1 MATQKKQK
9 KVFTFNWS
17 GLDKSGNQS
26 KGKIQAPTVAEAKAL
41 LRRQGVA
48 PRKVIK
54 ESNIS
59 LFSARS
65 KPIKPVDIAFFT
77 RQVATMLKAGVP
89 LIQGLEI
96 VSAGVEK
103 DALRKLIL
111 DIRDSVNGGQ
121 DLANSMSKH
130 SLFFDDLYC
139 SLVAAGEQSGSLETM
154 LDRIATYKEKLESLK
169 AKIKKA
175 LTYPTAVLAVGLI
188 VSVILL
194 LKVVPQFESIFSN
207 FGADLPG
214 FTLMI
219 LAMSAFVQEWWWI
232 IGLAF
237 IGFGYGFI
245 QLKRRSVK
253 FANQLDILTL
263 KLPVLGPIMRK
274 AVIARFA
281 RTLSTTFA
289 AGVPLVEALDSA
301 AGASG
306 NVVYKDAI
314 TQIRNAVSTGQ
325 SLQNSMLMT
334 GVFPNMV
341 VQMIAIGEEAGS
353 LDSMLDKV
361 ASFYEEEV
369 DNAVDNMSSL
379 MEPFIMVVLGT
390 IVGGLVV
397 AMYLPIFKLGAV
409 V

>member
-1 MATQKKQK
+1 MAAKEKQS
-9 KVFTFNWS
+9 FTFVWS

-26 KGKIQAPTVAEAKAL
+26 KGKIQAQNVAEAKAL

-48 PRKVIK
+48 PRKVTK
-54 ESNIS
+54 QSNFS

-96 VSAGVEK
+96 VATGVEK
-103 DALRKLIL
+103 DALKKLIL
-111 DIRDSVNGGQ
+111 SIRDSVNGGQ
-121 DLANSMSKH
+121 DLSSSMAAH
-130 SLFFDDLYC
+130 PRFFDDLYC

-207 FGADLPG
+207 FGADLPA
-214 FTLMI
+214 FTLLI
-219 LAMSAFVQEWWWI
+219 LSMSAFVQAYWWMMGIGI
-232 IGLAF
+232 ILF
-237 IGFGYGFI
+237 IYGFI
-245 QLKRRSVK
+245 TFKRRSVK
-253 FANQLDILTL
+253 FANQIDIWTL
-263 KLPVLGPIMRK
+263 KIPVLGEILRK
-274 AVIARFA
+274 AIIARFA

-289 AGVPLVEALDSA
+289 AGVPLVEALESA

-306 NVVYKDAI
+306 NVIYREAI
-314 TQIRNAVSTGQ
+314 IQIRNAVSTGQ
-325 SLQNSMLMT
+325 TLQNSMSMT

-341 VQMIAIGEEAGS
+341 VQMISIGEEAGS
-353 LDSMLDKV
+353 LDTMLDKV

>member
-1 MATQKKQK
+1 MMATKSKKL
-9 KVFTFNWS
+9 FSFAWS

-26 KGKIQAPTVAEAKAL
+26 KGKIQAANAAEAKAL

-54 ESNIS
+54 ESSIS
-59 LFSARS
+59 LFSARGKS
-65 KPIKPVDIAFFT
+65 IKPVDIAFFT

-103 DALRKLIL
+103 DALKKLIL
-111 DIRDSVNGGQ
+111 SIRDSVNGGL
-121 DLANSMSKH
+121 DLASSMAKH
-130 SLFFDDLYC
+130 PLYFDDLYC

-207 FGADLPG
+207 FGADLPA

-232 IGLAF
+232 MGLSCILF
-237 IGFGYGFI
+237 FYGFVH
-245 QLKRRSVK
+245 LKRRSVK
-253 FANQLDILTL
+253 FANYLDVFIL
-263 KLPVLGPIMRK
+263 KLPVLGDILRK
-274 AVIARFA
+274 AIIARFA

-289 AGVPLVEALDSA
+289 AGVPLVEALESA

-306 NVVYKDAI
+306 NVIYRDAI
-314 TQIRNAVSTGQ
+314 IQIRNAVSTGQ
-325 SLQNSMLMT
+325 SLQNSLLMT

-353 LDSMLDKV
+353 LDSMLDRV
-361 ASFYEEEV
+361 ASYYEEEV

>member
-1 MATQKKQK
+1 MATKAKKII
-9 KVFTFNWS
+9 TFSWS

-26 KGKIQAPTVAEAKAL
+26 KGKIEAASLAEAKAL

-48 PRKVIK
+48 PRKVVK
-54 ESNIS
+54 ESNFS

-96 VSAGVEK
+96 VATGVEK
-103 DALRKLIL
+103 DSLKKLIL
-111 DIRDSVNGGQ
+111 DIRDSVNDGQ
-121 DLANSMSKH
+121 DLASSMAKH
-130 SLFFDDLYC
+130 PLFFDDLYC
-139 SLVAAGEQSGSLETM
+139 SLVEAGEQSGALETM

-207 FGADLPG
+207 FGADLPA
-214 FTLMI
+214 FTVMI
-219 LAMSAFVQEWWWI
+219 LNMSAFVQEWWWI
-232 IGLAF
+232 LGLAF
-237 IGFGYGFI
+237 IAFFYCFI

-253 FANQLDILTL
+253 FANQLDILIL
-263 KLPVLGPIMRK
+263 KIPVLGDILRK
-274 AVIARFA
+274 AIIARFA

-306 NVVYKDAI
+306 NIIYREAI
-314 TQIRNAVSTGQ
+314 IQIRNAVSTGQ
-325 SLQNSMLMT
+325 SLQSSMLMT
-334 GVFPNMV
+334 GIFPNMV
-341 VQMIAIGEEAGS
+341 VQMISIGEEAGS

-390 IVGGLVV
+390 LVGGLVV
-397 AMYLPIFKLGAV
+397 AMYLPIFKLGSV

>member
-1 MATQKKQK
+1 MATKTKAKK
-9 KVFTFNWS
+9 TFSFSWS

-26 KGKIQAPTVAEAKAL
+26 KGKIQAANATEAKAL

-54 ESNIS
+54 ESSIS
-59 LFSARS
+59 LFSARGQS
-65 KPIKPVDIAFFT
+65 IKPADISFFT

-96 VSAGVEK
+96 VATGVEK
-103 DALRKLIL
+103 DALKKLIF

-121 DLANSMSKH
+121 DLATSMGKH
-130 SLFFDDLYC
+130 PLYFDDLYC

-175 LTYPTAVLAVGLI
+175 LTYPTAVLAVGLL

-194 LKVVPQFESIFSN
+194 LKVVPQFQAIFSN
-207 FGADLPG
+207 FGADLPA

-219 LAMSAFVQEWWWI
+219 LSMSVFVQEWWWI
-232 IGLAF
+232 MGLSCIGFFYAF
-237 IGFGYGFI
+237 IH
-245 QLKRRSVK
+245 LKRRSVK
-253 FANQLDILTL
+253 FANYLDILIL
-263 KLPVLGPIMRK
+263 KVPVLGDILRK
-274 AVIARFA
+274 AIIARFA

-289 AGVPLVEALDSA
+289 AGVPLVEALESA

-306 NVVYKDAI
+306 NVIYRDAI
-314 TQIRNAVSTGQ
+314 IQIRNAVSTGQ
-325 SLQNSMLMT
+325 TLQSSMLMT

-341 VQMIAIGEEAGS
+341 VQMISIGEEAGS
-353 LDSMLDKV
+353 LDTMLDKV

-397 AMYLPIFKLGAV
+397 GMYLPIFKLGSV

>member
-1 MATQKKQK
+1 MATKEKPS
-9 KVFTFNWS
+9 FTFLWS
-17 GLDKSGNQS
+17 GLDKSGNHS
-26 KGKIQAPTVAEAKAL
+26 KGKIEAQNAAEAKAL

-48 PRKVIK
+48 PRKVTK
-54 ESNIS
+54 QSNFS

-96 VSAGVEK
+96 VATGVEK
-103 DALRKLIL
+103 DALKKLIL
-111 DIRDSVNGGQ
+111 DIRDSVNSGQ
-121 DLANSMSKH
+121 DLSSSMAAH
-130 SLFFDDLYC
+130 PRLFDDLYC

-194 LKVVPQFESIFSN
+194 LKVVPQFEAIFSN
-207 FGADLPG
+207 FGADLPA
-214 FTLMI
+214 FTLLI
-219 LAMSAFVQEWWWI
+219 LSMSAFVQDYWWMMGLGI
-232 IGLAF
+232 ILF
-237 IGFGYGFI
+237 IYGFI
-245 QLKRRSVK
+245 TFKRRSVK
-253 FANQLDILTL
+253 FANQIDIWIL
-263 KLPVLGPIMRK
+263 KIPVLGEILRK
-274 AVIARFA
+274 AIIARFA

-289 AGVPLVEALDSA
+289 AGVPLVEALESA

-306 NVVYKDAI
+306 NVIYRDAI
-314 TQIRNAVSTGQ
+314 LQIRNAVSTGQ
-325 SLQNSMLMT
+325 TLQNSMSMT

-341 VQMIAIGEEAGS
+341 VQMISIGEEAGS
-353 LDSMLDKV
+353 LDTMLDKV

-369 DNAVDNMSSL
+369 DNAVDNMSAL

>member
-1 MATQKKQK
+1 MATGKKQK
-9 KVFTFNWS
+9 KIYTYIWS

-26 KGKIQAPTVAEAKAL
+26 KGKIQAPTTAEAKAI

-48 PRKVIK
+48 PRKVSK
-54 ESNIS
+54 EGSIG

-65 KPIKPVDIAFFT
+65 KPIKPVDMAFFT

-111 DIRDSVNGGQ
+111 EIRDSVNGGT
-121 DLANSMSKH
+121 DLAKSLAKH
-130 SLFFDDLYC
+130 PLLFDDLFC

-154 LDRIATYKEKLESLK
+154 LDRIASYKEKLESLK

-175 LTYPTAVLAVGLI
+175 LTYPIAVLAVGLL

-194 LKVVPQFESIFSN
+194 LKVVPQFQGIFSN

-214 FTLMI
+214 FTLMV
-219 LAMSAFVQEWWWI
+219 LAMSDFVQQWWWI
-232 IGLAF
+232 IGLSTIAF
-237 IGFGYGFI
+237 AYGFV
-245 QLKRRSVK
+245 QLKRRSTR

-289 AGVPLVEALDSA
+289 AGVPLVEALESA
-301 AGASG
+301 SGASG
-306 NVVYKDAI
+306 NIVYKDAI
-314 TQIRNAVSTGQ
+314 MQIRNAVSTGQ
-325 SLQNSMLMT
+325 SLQNSMMMT

-341 VQMIAIGEEAGS
+341 IQMIAIGEEAGS

-390 IVGGLVV
+390 LVGGLVI

>member
-1 MATQKKQK
+1 MANKPKKMFMF
-9 KVFTFNWS
+9 VWS
-17 GLDKSGNQS
+17 GLDKSGHQS
-26 KGKIQAPTVAEAKAL
+26 KGKIEAASVIEAKAL
-41 LRRQGVA
+41 LRRQGMA
-48 PRKVIK
+48 PRKVSK
-54 ESNIS
+54 EASFT

-89 LIQGLEI
+89 LIQGMEI
-96 VSAGVEK
+96 VASGVEK
-103 DALRKLIL
+103 IALSKLIL
-111 DIRDSVNGGQ
+111 DVRDSVNSGQ
-121 DLANSMSKH
+121 DFASSLAKH
-130 SLFFDDLYC
+130 PKYFDDLYC
-139 SLVAAGEQSGSLETM
+139 SLIEAGEQSGSLETM

-175 LTYPTAVLAVGLI
+175 LTYPTAVLGVGLL

-194 LKVVPQFESIFSN
+194 LKVVPQFESIFSS
-207 FGADLPG
+207 FGAELPA

-219 LAMSAFVQEWWWI
+219 LAMSAFVQQWWWI
-232 IGLAF
+232 MGLGFVAF
-237 IGFGYGFI
+237 IFAFI
-245 QLKRRSVK
+245 NLKRRSVK
-253 FANQLDILTL
+253 FANQLDVISL
-263 KLPVLGPIMRK
+263 KIPVLGDILRK
-274 AVIARFA
+274 AIIARFA

-289 AGVPLVEALDSA
+289 AGVPLVEALESA

-306 NVVYKDAI
+306 NIIYRNAI
-314 TQIRNAVSTGQ
+314 IQVRNAVSTGQ
-325 SLQNSMLMT
+325 TLQSSMLMT

-341 VQMIAIGEEAGS
+341 VQMVAIGEEAGS
-353 LDSMLDKV
+353 LDNMLDRV
-361 ASFYEEEV
+361 ASFFEEEV

-390 IVGGLVV
+390 LVGGLVV

>member
-1 MATQKKQK
+1 MATQPKKH
-9 KVFTFNWS
+9 FTFIWS

-26 KGKIQAPTVAEAKAL
+26 KGKIDAVSLAEAKAL

-48 PRKVIK
+48 PRKVSK
-54 ESNIS
+54 ESSIS

-65 KPIKPVDIAFFT
+65 KPIKPVDMAFFS

-96 VSAGVEK
+96 VAAGVEK
-103 DALRKLIL
+103 DALKKLIL
-111 DIRDSVNGGQ
+111 DIRDSVNSGQ
-121 DLANSMSKH
+121 DLASSMSKH
-130 SLFFDDLYC
+130 PLFFDDLYC

-175 LTYPTAVLAVGLI
+175 LTYPIAVLAVGFI
-188 VSVILL
+188 VAIILL
-194 LKVVPQFESIFSN
+194 LKVVPQFQSIFSN
-207 FGADLPG
+207 FGADLPA
-214 FTLMI
+214 FTLLI
-219 LAMSAFVQEWWWI
+219 LGMSAFVQEWWWVM
-232 IGLAF
+232 GLSFVAF
-237 IGFGYGFI
+237 FYGFI
-245 QLKRRSVK
+245 QLKRRSVR
-253 FANQLDILTL
+253 FSNQLDVLIL
-263 KLPVLGPIMRK
+263 KIPVLGEILRK
-274 AVIARFA
+274 AIIARFA
-281 RTLSTTFA
+281 RTLSTTFS

-306 NVVYKDAI
+306 NIIYKQAI
-314 TQIRNAVSTGQ
+314 LQIRNAVSTGQ
-325 SLQNSMLMT
+325 TLQNSMQIT

-353 LDSMLDKV
+353 LDTMLDKV
-361 ASFYEEEV
+361 AAFYEEEV

-390 IVGGLVV
+390 VVGGLVV
-397 AMYLPIFKLGAV
+397 AMYLPIFKLGSV